1 MNSHD
6 LMAPYSWLLL
16 SWNECSCSLH
26 HGMNVHGCWCVLMDN
41 QDYSWLLLAAFGCFW
56 VIMGAHDCLWLLMS
70 TLEQQ
75 RMCLSLVPWSN
86 EHSSEHKSS
95 CEHGATRLWALIST
109 QEHSWHH
116 STILMS
122 APGYSWAHTSAFGS
136 SWALMTGHECWTFLS
151 NNKQKMLSFRMTS
164 MYYFDNISFHI

>member
-1 MNSHD
+1 MFMTA
-6 LMAPYSWLLL
+6 LEL
-16 SWNECSCSLH
+16 SWVIIGPYCQA
-26 HGMNVHGCWCVLMDN
+26 HGF
-41 QDYSWLLLAAFGCFW
+41 SW
-56 VIMGAHDCLWLLMS
+56 VLLMS
-70 TLEQQ
+70 NHEHSWASISTFEHSWAAKSSHECSWLPLNTHEQPWTL
-75 RMCLSLVPWSN
+75 MSLVPWSN